1 MQVTNLTLKQ
11 LRYLVA
17 VDDLKHFRKAAEACH
32 VSQPSLSVQIQ
43 NVEDVLGVQLVER
56 GRSGV
61 AFTPIGRD
69 VVDRARRVLDEVQG
83 LFDFASSSQRG
94 MAGTLRLGA
103 KPTLGPYL
111 MPHVVQRL
119 HRSYPDLNLY
129 VRESAPKELE
139 HELRRGVHDVIL
151 AQLPVFGSS
160 LITHRLFREPLYV
173 AVAADHPL
181 AKHTEIDPLDLNGAD
196 VLSLTPQYHL
206 HEQISHLCTEF
217 NAQLLRD
224 YEGTSLDAIRQMVG
238 MGMGITF
245 LPALYVQSEIRDGGD
260 VVVKRLKGKPI
271 YRSMGLVWRESAG
284 NTAAFE
290 QIATVIK
297 EVATKNFPDLFV
309 EA

>member
-43 NVEDVLGVQLVER
+43 NVEDVLRVQLVER

-61 AFTPIGRD
+61 AFTPIGRE

-94 MAGTLRLGA
+94 LAGTIRLGA

-111 MPHVVQRL
+111 MPYVVQKL
-119 HRSYPDLNLY
+119 HKSYPELNLY
-129 VRESAPKELE
+129 VREASPKELE
-139 HELRRGVHDVIL
+139 QELRRGMHDVIL
-151 AQLPVFGSS
+151 AQLPVYGSS
-160 LITHRLFREPLYV
+160 LVTHRLFREPLYV
-173 AVAADHPL
+173 GVAADHPL
-181 AKHTEIDPLDLNGAD
+181 AKCDEIDPEDLGGAD
-196 VLSLTPQYHL
+196 VLSLNPQYHL
-206 HEQISHLCTEF
+206 HEQISQLCHDF
-217 NAQLLRD
+217 NARLLRD

-245 LPALYVQSEIRDGGD
+245 LPALYVHSEIR
-260 VVVKRLKGKPI
+260 
-271 YRSMGLVWRESAG
+271 
-284 NTAAFE
+284 
-290 QIATVIK
+290 
-297 EVATKNFPDLFV
+297 
-309 EA
+309 